1 LSHQT
6 VNKIVANFEFENTQL
21 STKDTFKQFDTVGE
35 QSGTGSAPI
44 PIQGEQVV
52 VEESNLPIAASPD
65 WYVAL
70 SQTTC
75 MPSVASLVINK
86 DYTSVSLM

>member
-1 LSHQT
+1 
-6 VNKIVANFEFENTQL
+6 VYKIVANFEFENTQL
-21 STKDTFKQFDTVGE
+21 STKDRFRQFDTVGE
-35 QSGTGSAPI
+35 QSGTGSTPI

-52 VEESNLPIAASPD
+52 VEELNLPIAASPD

-70 SQTTC
+70 SQTTR

-86 DYTSVSLM
+86 DCTSVSLM